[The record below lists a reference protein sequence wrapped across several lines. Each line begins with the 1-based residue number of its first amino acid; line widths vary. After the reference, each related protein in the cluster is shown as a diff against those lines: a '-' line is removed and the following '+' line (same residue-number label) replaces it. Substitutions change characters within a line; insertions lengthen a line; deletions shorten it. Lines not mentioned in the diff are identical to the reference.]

1 MLRDLARFYRE
12 APALLDAAEPGP
24 SLGDYLDANGYGAA
38 FRDQHLVPMASALWS
53 SPAAGILAF
62 PARYLVQF
70 MANHH
75 MLQLAG
81 RPPWRVVRGGS
92 RTYVD
97 AMAARW
103 NVRVRLAKAVRGMV
117 RDAQGVS
124 IRCDAG
130 NERFDQV
137 VLACH
142 SDQALAL
149 LDDASERE
157 REILGAI
164 EYQANDTVLHTD
176 ASLLPRRRKAWAA
189 WNAYLPADPARAC
202 TVSYCMNQLQGLAV
216 DTPLV
221 VTLNRSEDIDP
232 ATILVRRAYQ
242 HPVYTHAAVAAQARK
257 HEIQG
262 VHRTWFAGAYWG
274 WGFHE
279 DGIRSGVEV
288 ARALGVGWSEAARG
302 EERIEPAPL
311 EAAA

>member
-1 MLRDLARFYRE
+1 MPGDPPGVGREQAGLRRAQGLEAAAARGLRDS
-12 APALLDAAEPGP
+12 ALHGGAADAA
-24 SLGDYLDANGYGAA
+24 A
-38 FRDQHLVPMASALWS
+38 R
-53 SPAAGILAF
+53 AAGRDPRPDGQDHGQRQGHAL
-62 PARYLVQF
+62 PAGQG
-70 MANHH
+70 
-75 MLQLAG
+75 Q
-81 RPPWRVVRGGS
+81 P
-92 RTYVD
+92 
-97 AMAARW
+97 
-103 NVRVRLAKAVRGMV
+103 AVPR
-117 RDAQGVS
+117 RSA
-124 IRCDAG
+124 
-130 NERFDQV
+130 ER
-137 VLACH
+137 CH

>member
-1 MLRDLARFYRE
+1 MRPHAAAVVARDERGVTLR
-12 APALLDAAEPGP
+12 LDG
-24 SLGDYLDANGYGAA
+24 
-38 FRDQHLVPMASALWS
+38 
-53 SPAAGILAF
+53 GI
-62 PARYLVQF
+62 
-70 MANHH
+70 
-75 MLQLAG
+75 
-81 RPPWRVVRGGS
+81 
-92 RTYVD
+92 
-97 AMAARW
+97 
-103 NVRVRLAKAVRGMV
+103 
-117 RDAQGVS
+117 
-124 IRCDAG
+124 
-130 NERFDQV
+130 ERFDQV

-142 SDQALAL
+142 GDQALAL
-149 LDDASERE
+149 LDDASDAE